1 MLLNTKLILHY
12 VEPIKTSERGN
23 SQNLQLMEPAQ
34 KDSFG
39 DSLGEDKIFDIR
51 AYNKDLLKLPDLM
64 KIRLGSVVKVLLYIG
79 SKKVTTNDGRIF
91 YQPYMVLKQIEVVTK
106 SEKNDFVQN

>member
-12 VEPIKTSERGN
+12 VEPIKTNERGN

-39 DSLGEDKIFDIR
+39 DALGEDKVFDVR

-64 KIRLGSVVKVLLYIG
+64 KIRLGSVVKVLLYVG
-79 SKKVTTNDGRIF
+79 SKKVNTNDGRVF
-91 YQPYMVLKQIEVVTK
+91 YQPYLVLKSIEVVNKT
-106 SEKNDFVQN
+106 EKNDYIQN